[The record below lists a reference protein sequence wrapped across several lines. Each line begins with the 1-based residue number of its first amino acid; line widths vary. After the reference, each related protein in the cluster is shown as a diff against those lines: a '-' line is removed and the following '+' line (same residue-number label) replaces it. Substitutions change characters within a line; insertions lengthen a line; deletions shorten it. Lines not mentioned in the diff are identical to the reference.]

1 MDTVIQAVSHI
12 HWTQQKSRNPAD
24 KHNDLL
30 HERWGRRYFREL
42 YFRRGTG
49 EVWKSK
55 KEMQQTFHYQ
65 KKRDPRTCKVQHEE
79 TRTWCASWYIHH
91 RLLLFVWAL
100 RIWSPSRWIN
110 LRSYHGGVA
119 VEVGHVKNPNKNPV
133 AETCVAELGD
143 ELLCI
148 CPEGGCISPL
158 SFLSR
163 QTVRLSWVCKLA
175 KDWEF
180 KHVASS
186 PLYAKTNG
194 EAERVVQTAKNLLQK
209 ADDSA
214 KLSWHT
220 NPYPCGVE
228 RAHLS
233 YFWRPDPM
241 HPPLHYNVPPT
252 ELARNR
258 GLETGEK
265 QKKDEA
271 KAVLWYLT
279 KSQWVT
285 PSKTRGASVGPKRK
299 QASHSPCKTV
309 KSAAT
314 LPCRGSRR
322 CHKKKQVRTS
332 T

>member
-42 YFRRGTG
+42 YFRRGRG

-91 RLLLFVWAL
+91 RLLLFVWAS

-110 LRSYHGGVA
+110 LRSYHGGAA

-133 AETCVAELGD
+133 SETWVAELGD

-175 KDWEF
+175 KDWEL
-180 KHVASS
+180 KHVTSS
-186 PLYAKTNG
+186 PLYDKTNG
-194 EAERVVQTAKNLLQK
+194 EAERVVQTAKSLLQK
-209 ADDSA
+209 GRWLCKSSPGIPIHTPAGWKESIWVTFGGQIQCT
-214 KLSWHT
+214 LFCITTSLQPSW
-220 NPYPCGVE
+220 PGIGDWKQE
-228 RAHLS
+228 KSR
-233 YFWRPDPM
+233 RKM
-241 HPPLHYNVPPT
+241 KQKLHYDTWQRVN
-252 ELARNR
+252 ELHPVKP
-258 GLETGEK
+258 GER
-265 QKKDEA
+265 
-271 KAVLWYLT
+271 V
-279 KSQWVT
+279 
-285 PSKTRGASVGPKRK
+285 
-299 QASHSPCKTV
+299 
-309 KSAAT
+309 
-314 LPCRGSRR
+314 
-322 CHKKKQVRTS
+322 
-332 T
+332 

>member
-12 HWTQQKSRNPAD
+12 HWTQQKSINPAD

-42 YFRRGTG
+42 YFRRGRG

-65 KKRDPRTCKVQHEE
+65 KKHDPRTCKVQHEE

-110 LRSYHGGVA
+110 LRSYHGGAA

-133 AETCVAELGD
+133 AETWVAELGD
-143 ELLCI
+143 KLLCI

-180 KHVASS
+180 KHVTSS

-209 ADDSA
+209 EDDSA
-214 KLSWHT
+214 KALLAYQSIPLRGGKSPSELLLAARS
-220 NPYPCGVE
+220 NAPSFALQRPSN
-228 RAHLS
+228 RAGQ
-233 YFWRPDPM
+233 
-241 HPPLHYNVPPT
+241 
-252 ELARNR
+252 E
-258 GLETGEK
+258 
-265 QKKDEA
+265 
-271 KAVLWYLT
+271 
-279 KSQWVT
+279 
-285 PSKTRGASVGPKRK
+285 
-299 QASHSPCKTV
+299 
-309 KSAAT
+309 
-314 LPCRGSRR
+314 
-322 CHKKKQVRTS
+322 
-332 T
+332 